1 MKAVLTHALITRIV
15 EAPVVAA
22 AGKCWEPHTVSNPS
36 VLTAATACS
45 LISFLRDDE
54 LDEPNTSGGAASQF
68 VA

>member
-15 EAPVVAA
+15 EASVVAA

-36 VLTAATACS
+36 VLTAAAYS